1 MFNLFFNKKNEN
13 QDVAQMLR
21 SDIEKKWLSKD
32 EVAELLRVSP
42 EALAQ
47 FEAEYQ
53 KAALDYNETSHNPI
67 DTSITD
73 VKSGHAGAEE
83 IASIIVDDIIDGT
96 HRVVPADIK
105 EMPKELRPQLT
116 AGAYTVDCDI
126 NSSSMLL
133 MMYKKMMEAKT
144 EKEKRNYYNH
154 FRQGL
159 DTLDIDPIIY
169 KMLGQNPNSMGFWF
183 PKLKEAI
190 DSQDFFKVPK
200 TKVQK
205 VPMEILQLSRLG
217 YETLTPTTLKIV
229 DKYCMKAFDL
239 DVTKSYFVKTG
250 TYSSKFNFR
259 NAKVTGEKEVRELG
273 EYLLFLSSQAVLMA
287 GPLTQPSIYGMSTT
301 NEWVVRE
308 YIEDVENNPCIY
320 NGMPLHTE
328 YRVFVDFNTDEILGV
343 SPYWRPDVML
353 KRFGPDANPNSPH
366 DKHDYVIYK
375 MHEPV
380 LMERYEKNVE
390 KVLENMQQIVH
401 DTDLP
406 GQWSIDVMQ
415 NGDDFYIIDMATACT
430 SALADCVPTG
440 KLKKQ
445 EEKWLPEL
453 K

>member
-1 MFNLFFNKKNEN
+1 
-13 QDVAQMLR
+13 ML
-21 SDIEKKWLSKD
+21 
-32 EVAELLRVSP
+32 
-42 EALAQ
+42 
-47 FEAEYQ
+47 
-53 KAALDYNETSHNPI
+53 
-67 DTSITD
+67 
-73 VKSGHAGAEE
+73 
-83 IASIIVDDIIDGT
+83 
-96 HRVVPADIK
+96 
-105 EMPKELRPQLT
+105 
-116 AGAYTVDCDI
+116 
-126 NSSSMLL
+126 
-133 MMYKKMMEAKT
+133 EAKT
-144 EKEKRNYYNH
+144 EKEKKDFYNH

-159 DTLDIDPIIY
+159 DILDLDPLIY
-169 KMLGQNPNSMGFWF
+169 KMLDQNPNNMGYWF

-190 DSQDFFKVPK
+190 DSQCFFKVPK
-200 TKVQK
+200 TKIVK

-229 DKYCMKAFDL
+229 DDYCMKAFDL

-328 YRVFVDFNTDEILGV
+328 YRVFVDFDTDEILGV

-353 KRFGPDANPNSPH
+353 KRFGGNSNPNSPH

-380 LMERYEKNVE
+380 LMERYEKNIE
-390 KVLENMQQIVH
+390 KVLENMQQIVR
-401 DTDLP
+401 DTDLT

-415 NGDDFYIIDMATACT
+415 NGDDFYIIDMATAYT
-430 SALADCVPTG
+430 SALSDCVPAG
-440 KLKKQ
+440 KIRKQ
-445 EEKWLPEL
+445 EENWLPEL

>member
-13 QDVAQMLR
+13 DLIETLR
-21 SDIEKKWLSKD
+21 PNIEKSRLSKD
-32 EVAELLRVSP
+32 EIAAMLRVSP
-42 EALAQ
+42 EAFAQ

-53 KAALDYNETSHNPI
+53 KAALDYKEMSHNPI
-67 DTSITD
+67 DTSIAD
-73 VKSGHAGAEE
+73 VKSGHAGADE
-83 IASIIVDDIIDGT
+83 IASMIVDDIINGRNQVSPT
-96 HRVVPADIK
+96 DIK
-105 EMPKELRPQLT
+105 NLPKEIRPQLT
-116 AGAYTVDCDI
+116 AGFYTVDCDS
-126 NSSSMLL
+126 NASSALL
-133 MMYKKMMEAKT
+133 MMYKKMLEAKT
-144 EKEKRNYYNH
+144 EKEKRDYYNH

-159 DTLDIDPIIY
+159 DILDLDPLIY
-169 KMLGQNPNSMGFWF
+169 KMLDQNPNSMGFWF

-190 DSQDFFKVPK
+190 DSQDFFKVPR
-200 TKVQK
+200 TKIQK

-229 DKYCMKAFDL
+229 DDYCMKAFDL

-273 EYLLFLSSQAVLMA
+273 EYLLFLSSQAVLMV

-328 YRVFVDFNTDEILGV
+328 YRVFVDFDTDEILGV

-353 KRFGPDANPNSPH
+353 KRFGSNANPNSPH

-390 KVLENMQQIVH
+390 KVLGNTQQIVH

-415 NGDDFYIIDMATACT
+415 NGDDFYFIDMATACT
-430 SALADCVPTG
+430 SALADCVPVE
-440 KLKKQ
+440 KIRKQ
-445 EEKWLPEL
+445 EEHWLPDL